1 MFLKPKKTTFNEPAA
16 VYRRVTRVQSSLND
30 LIVYKAQG
38 TYYQLWHW
46 YTFDKD
52 KQEFTL
58 VADVTYNGPAQ
69 STIVVSEGDVFM
81 SGNYYF
87 YWDKNGNNGRGAWVK
102 TETLPNTYTTL
113 KSAGFNNIAKY
124 QTNQYIYVGSIDY
137 VIKGEVAGTKTQPIK
152 GAIMHLTSMN
162 IQYYSDDIIIDEEDL
177 VVVGGHLFMAES
189 PDYTIKHMPRP
200 YRINYVTLNS
210 IL

>member
-16 VYRRVTRVQSSLND
+16 VYRRVTRIQSSLD
-30 LIVYKAQG
+30 KLVVYKAQRANYA
-38 TYYQLWHW
+38 TWLWYY
-46 YTFDKD
+46 FDKD
-52 KQEFTL
+52 KQEFTY
-58 VADVTYNGPAQ
+58 VSQASYDGPAQ
-69 STIVVSEGDVFM
+69 STIVVSDTDVFA
-81 SGNYYF
+81 SNGYYF
-87 YWDKNGNNGRGAWVK
+87 YWNKNGNNGDGAWVK
-102 TETLPNTYTTL
+102 TDTLPTGKTL
-113 KSAGFNNIAKY
+113 KGAGFDNIAKY

-137 VIKGEVAGTKTQPIK
+137 VIKGEVAGTRTQPIR

-162 IQYYSDDIIIDEEDL
+162 IQYYSDDIIIEEEDL
-177 VVVGGHLFMAES
+177 VVVGGRLFMAES